1 MITPGTAVSDI
12 VNSNASIVTTTV
24 PIIIT
29 STTIPATTVDANITI
44 IFIRNS
50 VIASATASNY
60 IAAAD

>member
-29 STTIPATTVDANITI
+29 STIIPATTVDANITI

-50 VIASATASNY
+50 VIASVTPSNY